1 MTVTQEKLAIDGG
14 TPVRST
20 PLPGHDR
27 LMGQD
32 ELDELASVI
41 RSGQLGRHGG
51 TKVKELERA
60 FAERY
65 GVKHAIA
72 VSSGSAA
79 DHTAIAMIDPEPGD
93 EIITTPCS
101 DFGTILGILFQ
112 NAIPV
117 FADLDPQTLCLDPAS
132 VEANITPRT
141 RAILAVHLFGGL
153 ADIDALKAI
162 GDRHGIP
169 VIEDCAQAQLAELDG
184 RLAGTIGQIGCF
196 SFNNTKHLNCG
207 EGGMVIT
214 NDDAMARRARLFAD
228 KAWPRDEDERYSLF
242 LGQNYRLN
250 ELEGA
255 VALVGLRRLDENV
268 AARRMAVDSIYER
281 IAGVPGIQIP
291 DALAGAR
298 SSYWILHLFV
308 DEGIDPG
315 EVSAALE
322 AEGVPFSARYV
333 TPLYTWPVLRDANT
347 YGKSRFPFDSPY
359 TDRAVRL
366 RSRSLSRI
374 RGSTGTIDSP
384 FSRRAVDR
392 SRRGRCGNRHPESPP
407 ALRRQ
412 QIADQSTLLQ
422 LSQTF
427 EIPFMGR

>member
-1 MTVTQEKLAIDGG
+1 MTGHTDSLAIRGG
-14 TPVRST
+14 SPVRTT
-20 PLPGHDR
+20 PLPGAAR
-27 LMGQD
+27 MMGQK
-32 ELDELASVI
+32 ELDELAAVI
-41 RSGQLGRHGG
+41 QTGQLGRHGG

-65 GVKHAIA
+65 GVKHAVA

-93 EIITTPCS
+93 EIITTPCT

-132 VEANITPRT
+132 VEERITPRT

-162 GDRHGIP
+162 DDRHGIP
-169 VIEDCAQAQLAELDG
+169 VIEDCAQAQLAEIDG

-214 NDDAMARRARLFAD
+214 DDDALARRARLFAD

-268 AARRMAVDSIYER
+268 ASRRRAVETIYER
-281 IAGVPGIQIP
+281 IAGVPGVQIP
-291 DALAGAR
+291 ASLPSAK

-308 DEGIDPG
+308 DDGIDPG
-315 EVSAALE
+315 DAAAALA
-322 AEGVPFSARYV
+322 AEGIPFSARYV
-333 TPLYTWPVLRDANT
+333 SPLYTWPVLRDANT
-347 YGKSRFPFDSPY
+347 YGRSRFPFDSPY
-359 TDRAVRL
+359 TDRPFDYAPGLCPVFEQRRERL
-366 RSRSLSRI
+366 ILLPVDEQWTEADAIDIATAIQKVMSALSERAL
-374 RGSTGTIDSP
+374 DEK
-384 FSRRAVDR
+384 SRR
-392 SRRGRCGNRHPESPP
+392 
-407 ALRRQ
+407 
-412 QIADQSTLLQ
+412 
-422 LSQTF
+422 
-427 EIPFMGR
+427 

>member
-1 MTVTQEKLAIDGG
+1 MSTTLEPLAIDGG
-14 TPVRST
+14 TPVRDT
-20 PLPGHDR
+20 PLPGHER
-27 LMGQD
+27 MMGQE
-32 ELDELASVI
+32 ELDELAEVI

-93 EIITTPCS
+93 EIITTPCT

-117 FADLDPQTLCLDPAS
+117 FADLDPQTLCLDPTS
-132 VEANITPRT
+132 VEARITPRT
-141 RAILAVHLFGGL
+141 RAILVVHLFGGL

-214 NDDAMARRARLFAD
+214 NDDTLARRGRLFAD

-250 ELEGA
+250 EFEGA

-268 AARRMAVDSIYER
+268 ASRRSAVDAIYER

-291 DALAGAR
+291 NALTGAS

-308 DEGIDPG
+308 ENGIDAGLVASALFAEGI
-315 EVSAALE
+315 
-322 AEGVPFSARYV
+322 PFTVRYV
-333 TPLYTWPVLRDANT
+333 TPLYTWPVLRDART
-347 YGKSRFPFDSPY
+347 YGSSRFPFDSPY
-359 TDRAVRL
+359 TDRPFDYAPGLCPVFEERREQL
-366 RSRSLSRI
+366 ILLS
-374 RGSTGTIDSP
+374 
-384 FSRRAVDR
+384 VDEQWTE
-392 SRRGRCGNRHPESPP
+392 ND
-407 ALRRQ
+407 AKD
-412 QIADQSTLLQ
+412 IAAAIAKVLPRFAAHANSA
-422 LSQTF
+422 
-427 EIPFMGR
+427 

>member
-1 MTVTQEKLAIDGG
+1 MSDSLDVLAIDGG
-14 TPVRST
+14 APVRTT

-27 LMGQD
+27 MMGQD

-41 RSGQLGRHGG
+41 QSGQLGRHGG

-72 VSSGSAA
+72 VSSGTAA

-93 EIITTPCS
+93 EIITTPCT
-101 DFGTILGILFQ
+101 DFGGILGILFQ

-117 FADLDPQTLCLDPAS
+117 FADLDPDTLCLDPAS
-132 VEANITPRT
+132 VEDRITPRT

-153 ADIDALKAI
+153 ADIDALKEI

-169 VIEDCAQAQLAELDG
+169 VIEDCAQAQLAEIDG

-214 NDDAMARRARLFAD
+214 NDDVLARRARLFAD

-268 AARRMAVDSIYER
+268 AARRKAVESIYER
-281 IAGVPGIQIP
+281 IAGVPGIRIP
-291 DALAGAR
+291 EALPGAR

-308 DEGIDPG
+308 DEGVDPG
-315 EVSAALE
+315 EVSKALA

-347 YGKSRFPFDSPY
+347 YGASRFPFDSPY
-359 TDRAVRL
+359 TDRPFDYAPGLCPVFEKRRERL
-366 RSRSLSRI
+366 ILLSVDEQW
-374 RGSTGTIDSP
+374 SEAD
-384 FSRRAVDR
+384 AVDVATAIQKVLPR
-392 SRRGRCGNRHPESPP
+392 FA
-407 ALRRQ
+407 AL
-412 QIADQSTLLQ
+412 
-422 LSQTF
+422 
-427 EIPFMGR
+427 E

>member
-1 MTVTQEKLAIDGG
+1 
-14 TPVRST
+14 
-20 PLPGHDR
+20 
-27 LMGQD
+27 MGQD
-32 ELDELASVI
+32 ELDELSEVI

-132 VEANITPRT
+132 VEAKITPRT

-214 NDDAMARRARLFAD
+214 NDDALARRGRLFAD

-268 AARRMAVDSIYER
+268 ASRRSAVDAIYER
-281 IAGVPGIQIP
+281 IAGVAGIQIP
-291 DALAGAR
+291 DALPGAS

-308 DEGIDPG
+308 EDGIDAGQVASALSAEGI
-315 EVSAALE
+315 
-322 AEGVPFSARYV
+322 PFTARYV
-333 TPLYTWPVLRDANT
+333 TPLYTWPVLRDART
-347 YGKSRFPFDSPY
+347 YGASRFPFDSPY
-359 TDRAVRL
+359 TDRPFDYAPGLCPVFEERREQL
-366 RSRSLSRI
+366 ILLS
-374 RGSTGTIDSP
+374 
-384 FSRRAVDR
+384 VD
-392 SRRGRCGNRHPESPP
+392 EQWTDDD
-407 ALRRQ
+407 AQ
-412 QIADQSTLLQ
+412 DIAAAIAKVLPRFAAHANSA
-422 LSQTF
+422 
-427 EIPFMGR
+427 